1 MKEYSECESIE
12 EYEDAVTDRIAYL
25 RELIFKEEEAPEG
38 TLEELEALLQERYE
52 LVEQRRF

>member
-12 EYEDAVTDRIAYL
+12 EYENEVNDRIEYL
-25 RELIFKEEEAPEG
+25 RELILAEPQAPEG
-38 TLEELEALLQERYE
+38 TLEELEALLNERYE